1 MHRGLMERLAGVVLL
16 VVVSRAWRAHPAG
29 RGR

>member
-1 MHRGLMERLAGVVLL
+1 MHRRLRERLASFLLL